1 MTGTSVSTGRSRPVG
16 QNGAVSSSPF
26 PLVRRGRGYD
36 PAEVDVFLRDAR
48 AAYDLDPSA
57 EPILTSEDI
66 RHASFGLVKR
76 GYSTTH
82 VDAALER
89 LEDAFALRERER
101 SLDTVGRRAWLAETR
116 ETAQVLLNRLS
127 RPAGEKFT
135 RSGRFTQGYR
145 TSDVDV
151 LAARLVAYFET
162 GAAVDVDVVRTAVFR
177 PQRGG
182 YAEDQVD
189 RVLDAVIDVMLAVR

>member
-1 MTGTSVSTGRSRPVG
+1 MTGTGVQARERSGSGKNGRVS
-16 QNGAVSSSPF
+16 NSPF
-26 PLVRRGRGYD
+26 PIARRSRGYD
-36 PAEVDVFLRDAR
+36 PAEVDAFLRDAR
-48 AAYDLDPSA
+48 SAYDLDPSA

-66 RHASFGLVKR
+66 RRVSFALKR
-76 GYSTTH
+76 KGYSTTH

-101 SLDTVGRRAWLAETR
+101 SVDTVGRRRWLSETR

-127 RPAGEKFT
+127 RPAGERFS
-135 RSGRFTQGYR
+135 RAGRFTQGYR
-145 TSDVDV
+145 VEDVDA
-151 LAARLVAYFET
+151 LATRLVAYFET
-162 GAAVDVDVVRTAVFR
+162 GAAIDVDVVRTAVFR

-189 RVLDAVIDVMLAVR
+189 RVLDAVVEVMLAVR